1 MFRTNDQCKKHMKV
15 HASAVAAA
23 AASATAAADVS
34 TPGPS
39 QQLSP
44 GESENKTE
52 PETSPSVIA
61 PNEKTEIIASI
72 GTDGSV
78 TLQQRP
84 MVPAGLEEAGD
95 GVRGM
100 ENDAR
105 FLFS

>member
-1 MFRTNDQCKKHMKV
+1 MKV

-23 AASATAAADVS
+23 AASAAAAADAN
-34 TPGPS
+34 TAGRG

>member
-1 MFRTNDQCKKHMKV
+1 MKV

-23 AASATAAADVS
+23 AAASAAAAN

-44 GESENKTE
+44 GENKTE

-61 PNEKTEIIASI
+61 PSEKTEIIASI

-84 MVPAGLEEAGD
+84 MISAGLEDAGD
-95 GVRGM
+95 GSRGM
-100 ENDAR
+100 ENNAR

>member
-1 MFRTNDQCKKHMKV
+1 MKV

-23 AASATAAADVS
+23 AAASAAAAN

-61 PNEKTEIIASI
+61 PSEKTEIIASI

-84 MVPAGLEEAGD
+84 MISAELEDAGD
-95 GVRGM
+95 GSRGM
-100 ENDAR
+100 ENNAR

>member
-1 MFRTNDQCKKHMKV
+1 MKV

-23 AASATAAADVS
+23 AASASAANTAGS
-34 TPGPS
+34 S

>member
-1 MFRTNDQCKKHMKV
+1 MKV

-23 AASATAAADVS
+23 AAAPAAAAN

-84 MVPAGLEEAGD
+84 MIPAGVEEAGD

>member
-23 AASATAAADVS
+23 AASASAANTA
-34 TPGPS
+34 GPS

-95 GVRGM
+95 GSRGM
-100 ENDAR
+100 GNNAR

>member
-1 MFRTNDQCKKHMKV
+1 MKV

-23 AASATAAADVS
+23 AASAANSAADTN
-34 TPGPS
+34 TPGSS

-44 GESENKTE
+44 GESEHKIH

-61 PNEKTEIIASI
+61 PNEKTEIIANI

-84 MVPAGLEEAGD
+84 MIPDVLDEAGY
-95 GVRGM
+95 GAQMSASGM
-100 ENDAR
+100 GHNAK
-105 FLFS
+105 FLFTFLI

>member
-23 AASATAAADVS
+23 AASASAANTA
-34 TPGPS
+34 GPS

>member
-1 MFRTNDQCKKHMKV
+1 MKV

-23 AASATAAADVS
+23 AAASAAEAN

-84 MVPAGLEEAGD
+84 MIHDGLEDAGD
-95 GVRGM
+95 GSRGM
-100 ENDAR
+100 ENNAR

>member
-1 MFRTNDQCKKHMKV
+1 M

-23 AASATAAADVS
+23 AASAAAAADAN
-34 TPGPS
+34 TAGRG

-84 MVPAGLEEAGD
+84 MIHDGLEEAGD
-95 GVRGM
+95 GSRGM
-100 ENDAR
+100 ENNAR